1 MLYERP
7 IQVMKTL
14 FQFPVPHSHRTMT
27 PVAWRI
33 RPSRLKLD
41 KELKILSQEHHMV
54 SYRDLLEQKRRDVP
68 EVDAREAL
76 RLREHG
82 ATFVDVREQDEF
94 DQGAIPGA
102 VHIPRGFLE
111 MRIEETVRDPA
122 SPLVVFCAGG
132 TRSLF
137 AAETLQQLGYGQVFS
152 MAGGFNGWKGS
163 GLPWRIPQ
171 TLSSDQRRR
180 YSRHLLIPEVGEEG
194 QRKLLDAQ
202 VLLVG
207 AGGLGSPAALYLA
220 AAGVGT
226 IGIID
231 ADVVDD
237 SNLQR
242 QVIHTA
248 ERLGIPKV
256 ESARIGIQALN
267 PDVRVEKHEVHLD
280 KSNVLDIFSQYDV
293 ILDGTDNFA
302 TRYLINDACVLLDKP
317 NAHGSIFRFEGQAT
331 TFIPH
336 VGPCYR
342 CLFPSPPPPELAP
355 SCAEAGVLG
364 LLPGT
369 IGIIQ
374 ATEVAKLILGI
385 GEPLVG
391 RLLTYDALEMEFREL
406 RLSRDPECPM
416 CGPGAPTSLEDIEY
430 TDVGCRI
437 PALEAR

>member
-1 MLYERP
+1 
-7 IQVMKTL
+7 
-14 FQFPVPHSHRTMT
+14 
-27 PVAWRI
+27 
-33 RPSRLKLD
+33 
-41 KELKILSQEHHMV
+41 MV

-194 QRKLLDAQ
+194 QRKLLDAR

-280 KSNVLDIFSQYDV
+280 KSNVLEIFSRYDV